1 MSLRQVERVSGQ
13 DKPMEMKKGAGASP
27 LFVIDA
33 PNRLPSRGS
42 VPATPGSQ
50 SYKLTVREQTAC
62 QPWLFPRVTLDLIE
76 STAVCGGRHQECSS
90 LPGASLQK
98 PTKVQPDSPLFVRL
112 SRARSPPVRPIL
124 LKHLPPP

>member
-76 STAVCGGRHQECSS
+76 STAGSGGPHQGRSS
-90 LPGASLQK
+90 LPPASLQK
-98 PTKVQPDSPLFVRL
+98 PPKWHPHSPFFCGLPRAFFPLLLHSPLKAL
-112 SRARSPPVRPIL
+112 G
-124 LKHLPPP
+124 

>member
-76 STAVCGGRHQECSS
+76 STAVSGGRHQENSS
-90 LPGASLQK
+90 FTSAKIKKSTTTHPH
-98 PTKVQPDSPLFVRL
+98 SPLFWDV
-112 SRARSPPVRPIL
+112 
-124 LKHLPPP
+124 

>member
-1 MSLRQVERVSGQ
+1 MSLRQVERVSGKT
-13 DKPMEMKKGAGASP
+13 KPLEMKKGAGASP

-76 STAVCGGRHQECSS
+76 STAVSGGRNQECSS
-90 LPGASLQK
+90 LPAASLQN
-98 PTKVQPDSPLFVRL
+98 PTELHPDSPFFWSF
-112 SRARSPPVRPIL
+112 SRA
-124 LKHLPPP
+124 

>member
-1 MSLRQVERVSGQ
+1 
-13 DKPMEMKKGAGASP
+13 MKKGAGASP

-33 PNRLPSRGS
+33 PNRLQSRGS

-76 STAVCGGRHQECSS
+76 STAVSGGPNQECSN
-90 LPGASLQK
+90 LPAAN
-98 PTKVQPDSPLFVRL
+98 VQNPPELHPEPPLFWGFPPPLSPLLFP
-112 SRARSPPVRPIL
+112 SPH
-124 LKHLPPP
+124 KHFAPHTTN

>member
-1 MSLRQVERVSGQ
+1 
-13 DKPMEMKKGAGASP
+13 MKKGAGASP

-33 PNRLPSRGS
+33 PNRLQSRGS

-76 STAVCGGRHQECSS
+76 STAVSGGRNPEMSN
-90 LPGASLQK
+90 LPAAKLQNPQK
-98 PTKVQPDSPLFVRL
+98 RHPHSPFFGKIP
-112 SRARSPPVRPIL
+112 RA
-124 LKHLPPP
+124 

>member
-76 STAVCGGRHQECSS
+76 STAGSGGRHHESFIFAA
-90 LPGASLQK
+90 ASLQN
-98 PTKVQPDSPLFVRL
+98 PTKMHRTAP
-112 SRARSPPVRPIL
+112 
-124 LKHLPPP
+124 